1 MLFRSHGGSAPRL
14 RWAQLVLLHRVLPR
28 DPLSPDAMPAD
39 WNGTAAARPAEAIA

>member
-1 MLFRSHGGSAPRL
+1 MAWEASRGGSAARL

-39 WNGTAAARPAEAIA
+39 WNATAVSPAAVAA

>member
-1 MLFRSHGGSAPRL
+1 M

-39 WNGTAAARPAEAIA
+39 WNSATVQSATVPA